1 MIKDLKCTFKYFN
14 VTSLQSA
21 LFKRLYIMYYQQAQ
35 FKKKKKQRTN
45 INATCTSQLFFE
57 LAKSVMQ
64 LTED

>member
-35 FKKKKKQRTN
+35 FKKKKKAEDKYKCN
-45 INATCTSQLFFE
+45 MHLSALFR
-57 LAKSVMQ
+57 VG
-64 LTED
+64 